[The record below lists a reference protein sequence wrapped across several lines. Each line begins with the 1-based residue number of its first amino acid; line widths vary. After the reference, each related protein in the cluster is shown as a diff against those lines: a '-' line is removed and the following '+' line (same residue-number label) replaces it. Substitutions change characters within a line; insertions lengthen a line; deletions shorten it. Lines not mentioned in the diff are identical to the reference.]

1 MWHQCQKQE
10 QGHCGACR
18 RKWRLTDTDLYPCDK
33 TQTMFHIVESC
44 LLTNWMAAY
53 LDYTLRMKTLFH
65 GWPVVVHDTHTRR
78 RSVRNI
84 YFYWTQCWCE
94 CWTWLRQTLTVSVHC
109 RCSMSYMM
117 VCFSP
122 TMLPSSPVVSL
133 SSDTIDQLC
142 RESVTGPD
150 LVDLWSSW
158 QKNVDAEM
166 WPYNA
171 MELWL
176 VYTVL
181 TCAILYQLILY
192 FVISGL
198 LYGSCI
204 LNYD

>member
-1 MWHQCQKQE
+1 
-10 QGHCGACR
+10 
-18 RKWRLTDTDLYPCDK
+18 
-33 TQTMFHIVESC
+33 
-44 LLTNWMAAY
+44 
-53 LDYTLRMKTLFH
+53 
-65 GWPVVVHDTHTRR
+65 
-78 RSVRNI
+78 
-84 YFYWTQCWCE
+84 
-94 CWTWLRQTLTVSVHC
+94 
-109 RCSMSYMM
+109 MM